1 MSFTVTNAVKRITG
15 ISLIFFQSIRCCTE
29 SPSGSWRSRI
39 TRSALSQCCFTSA
52 IVSACKQS

>member
-1 MSFTVTNAVKRITG
+1 MTNAVKRITG